1 MNKKLAVFF
10 PGIGYHN
17 DKPLLYYSRK
27 LASEAG
33 FECIR
38 VDYNGFASGIKGNM
52 EKMKEA
58 LETAYSQTELIL
70 SSVDWKT
77 YEDIVFI
84 SKSIGTVVAA
94 RYAKKY
100 NINCR
105 NVYMTPLA
113 ETFLFEPKNG
123 IAFHGIADTWA
134 DTKIIKEKCPAYN
147 LKLYIIPQADHS
159 LETADTITNIKII
172 QDTICTIKDYLT
184 LAKRKA

>member
-33 FECIR
+33 FQCIR
-38 VDYNGFASGIKGNM
+38 VDYNGFASGIKGDM

-94 RYAKKY
+94 RYAKK
-100 NINCR
+100 
-105 NVYMTPLA
+105 
-113 ETFLFEPKNG
+113 
-123 IAFHGIADTWA
+123 
-134 DTKIIKEKCPAYN
+134 
-147 LKLYIIPQADHS
+147 
-159 LETADTITNIKII
+159 
-172 QDTICTIKDYLT
+172 
-184 LAKRKA
+184 